1 MAAWLIPALKTIG
14 PHIGTILSVAVPVFT
29 KRAIDKD
36 SAQGAAGQAAS
47 QGSTQ
52 GNNQT
57 ALLQQQINE
66 LQTAVSLNA
75 VNIKELAAQLQKTVD
90 AIDQAAE
97 AAQSRLKRAVVL
109 SMVAAALA
117 VVSAL
122 VALGVVMAQ

>member
-36 SAQGAAGQAAS
+36 SAQSAAGQAAS

-97 AAQSRLKRAVVL
+97 AAQSRLKRAVLL